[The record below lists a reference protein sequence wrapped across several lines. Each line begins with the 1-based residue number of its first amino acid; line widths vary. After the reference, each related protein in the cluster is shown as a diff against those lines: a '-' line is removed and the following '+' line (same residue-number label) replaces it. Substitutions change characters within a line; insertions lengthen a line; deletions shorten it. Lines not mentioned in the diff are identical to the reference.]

1 MAIGELGL
9 TLDHV
14 RLLVELDQRNGHEVA
29 LRQLLLTVVKIATD
43 QQTMFENAK

>member
-1 MAIGELGL
+1 MAIGELGP

-29 LRQLLLTVVKIATD
+29 LHQLLLMVVKIATD
-43 QQTMFENAK
+43 QQMKSENAK